1 MNIIAIA
8 LKEMKSDLRDKRAFI
23 FMILFP
29 LALVLI
35 LGTALSQAFNNDMT
49 IDDSYVLY
57 KMDTS
62 NEASAA
68 FEQFAAH
75 AEKSG
80 IHFKALKKD
89 QDGKKEVK
97 EQRYTAYVEVKD
109 GGIHLYGNEENSIEF
124 NMVQGMLS
132 TFVDKYNVA
141 MEVAKVN
148 PQQVENLLRASK
160 HDYIQE
166 TSLHSQKQPN
176 SIDYYAISM
185 TTMIVLYGSIS
196 ASYLIRGER
205 MRNTANRLVAAPI
218 KTAEI
223 FVGKILG
230 TVLVHT
236 ICVLVVIMSTK
247 YFFDANWGNHLLLV
261 LVMLVSQILF
271 AISFG
276 LGVSYLTKTE
286 AAARAIIMVVIQVS
300 CIVGGTYFQNGS
312 GEGFVNVSPL
322 TWMNN
327 GLIKLIYTNDI
338 GASLSV
344 IGLNVGF
351 SILFLGIAIV
361 LLRKREGL

>member
-35 LGTALSQAFNNDMT
+35 LGTALSQAFNNDMK

-62 NEASAA
+62 KETSAA
-68 FEQFAAH
+68 FEQFAAN

-80 IHFKALKKD
+80 IHFKALKKIRME
-89 QDGKKEVK
+89 KEVK

-109 GGIHLYGNEENSIEF
+109 QGIHLYGNEENSIEF

-148 PQQVENLLRASK
+148 PQQVDNLLRASK

-166 TSLHSQKQPN
+166 KSLHSQKQPN

-205 MRNTANRLVAAPI
+205 MRNTASRLVAAPI

-230 TVLVHT
+230 TVLVHA

-247 YFFDANWGNHLLLV
+247 YFFDANWGDHLLLV
-261 LVMLVSQILF
+261 LLMLVSQILF

-286 AAARAIIMVVIQVS
+286 AASRAIIMVVIQVS

-338 GASLSV
+338 SASLSV